1 MLFKQHILDGIAAG
15 RITVAF
21 RRWQR
26 PTVKAGGS
34 LKTSAGL
41 LQIVAVK
48 VISTKKIDPRDVTA
62 AGFSSL
68 EDLLATIGNREG
80 RLYRI
85 EFRRAGDDPRI
96 ALRED
101 DQLSAADLADLQTR
115 LARLDKA
122 SKIGP
127 WTERVLRLV
136 ERHPER
142 RSADLAKLSR
152 LEQEWLKLNIR
163 KLKNLGLTESL
174 EIGYRISPRGLAYLA
189 VMKG

>member
-1 MLFKQHILDGIAAG
+1 MLFQQQILDGISTG

-41 LQIVAVK
+41 LQINSVK
-48 VISTKKIDPRDVTA
+48 VISAEKIDPRDVTA

-68 EDLLATIGNREG
+68 EDLLTAIGNRAG

-101 DQLSAADLADLQTR
+101 DQ
-115 LARLDKA
+115 
-122 SKIGP
+122 
-127 WTERVLRLV
+127 
-136 ERHPER
+136 
-142 RSADLAKLSR
+142 
-152 LEQEWLKLNIR
+152 
-163 KLKNLGLTESL
+163 
-174 EIGYRISPRGLAYLA
+174 
-189 VMKG
+189 